1 MIAPRN
7 CRDHGV
13 DITAPARFFA
23 TQDRAAADAVIGA
36 LIAEAVA
43 NWLLDDAT
51 FWQRVRFRSRQ
62 LRAQTGPRGTKGE
75 LRFC

>member
-13 DITAPARFFA
+13 DITAPAKFFA
-23 TQDRAAADAVIGA
+23 TQDQAAADAVIGA

-43 NWLLDDAT
+43 DWLLDDAT

-62 LRAQTGPRGTKGE
+62 LRARTRPRGPNAE